1 MSCKIKI
8 KEAAFGKG
16 WFGITLLYGCPRY
29 ILLTRKLYTA
39 LLGSQT
45 QISESFLLN
54 CATEIEKKIN
64 LSPSDSLDSLFGF
77 LGNVTNG
84 IAASGALDV
93 LAAGCNSIH

>member
-8 KEAAFGKG
+8 KEVAFGKG

-54 CATEIEKKIN
+54 CATEIEN
-64 LSPSDSLDSLFGF
+64 LEMLQM
-77 LGNVTNG
+77 
-84 IAASGALDV
+84 A
-93 LAAGCNSIH
+93 